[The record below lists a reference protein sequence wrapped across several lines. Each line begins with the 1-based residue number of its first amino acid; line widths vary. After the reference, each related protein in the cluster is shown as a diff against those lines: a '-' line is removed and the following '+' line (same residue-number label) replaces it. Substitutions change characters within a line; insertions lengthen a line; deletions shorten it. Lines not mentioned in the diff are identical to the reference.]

1 VEVPNP
7 LDKIGVIMA
16 SETKTIESIISM
28 AEMMPGAVKGTSCN
42 QTSFKVGKTAFLYIG
57 PGAKGI
63 GFKAM
68 FKLDESMQQAN
79 ELSSENPDRFEVG
92 STGWITTRFTS
103 ENPLPKKIWST
114 WLRESFNLSSK

>member
-1 VEVPNP
+1 
-7 LDKIGVIMA
+7 MA

-57 PGAKGI
+57 PGTKGI

-68 FKLDESMQQAN
+68 FKLDESMQQAID
-79 ELSSENPDRFEVG
+79 LSSENPDRFEVG

-103 ENPLPKKIWST
+103 ENPLPKKIWSP
-114 WLRESFNLSSK
+114 WLQESFNLTRK